1 MKRFAAIFGALV
13 LGIVI
18 GSARRSL
25 DGEHDPC
32 ASFTVAGMLQDPEL
46 ARQYFGAL
54 HGDASS
60 ARQQLDAMVGE
71 LRAMHGCSAS
81 SSSEGAS
88 GEPFAHPPPPGT
100 RLLPPGHPPIE
111 GSPAPVFGLQPGTTL
126 TI

>member
-1 MKRFAAIFGALV
+1 MKRFVAIFGALV

-18 GSARRSL
+18 GSAQRSL

-54 HGDASS
+54 RGDDSS

-71 LRAMHGCSAS
+71 LRAMHGCSAAS
-81 SSSEGAS
+81 SREGAS
-88 GEPFAHPPPPGT
+88 GEPFAHPPIAP
-100 RLLPPGHPPIE
+100 RLPPGHPPIE
-111 GSPAPVFGLQPGTTL
+111 GTPAPVFGLEPGSTL

>member
-1 MKRFAAIFGALV
+1 MKRFAAIFAALV

-25 DGEHDPC
+25 DGEGDPC

-54 HGDASS
+54 NGQDSS

-71 LRAMHGCSAS
+71 LRAMHGCSAAS
-81 SSSEGAS
+81 SGEGAS
-88 GEPFAHPPPPGT
+88 RKPFAHPPVAP
-100 RLLPPGHPPIE
+100 RLPPGHPPLE
-111 GSPAPVFGLQPGTTL
+111 GSPTPVFELEPGVTL